1 MSNESSQQ
9 PKRSYF
15 ELVVLGVVVMLGVA
29 VMGGL
34 LAWMNR
40 PPTYTS
46 TARFLLSQRRDVAAN
61 LIQPNLDPMVHV
73 DKFRSEPFLTKMLA
87 KLPAEPAR
95 PQNIKDLRRRLQITN
110 IEGTDVVQVEYS
122 GATPDVT
129 LNAVNK
135 VWELV
140 PSELD
145 DDIDAHLIAP
155 PGPGIK
161 TSGGLF

>member
-61 LIQPNLDPMVHV
+61 LVQPNLDPMVHV
-73 DKFRSEPFLTKMLA
+73 DKFRSEPFLTKSFRPNQQDRRTSRTCA
-87 KLPAEPAR
+87 AGYRSPISREPMWFR
-95 PQNIKDLRRRLQITN
+95 SSIQERLR
-110 IEGTDVVQVEYS
+110 
-122 GATPDVT
+122 
-129 LNAVNK
+129 
-135 VWELV
+135 
-140 PSELD
+140 
-145 DDIDAHLIAP
+145 
-155 PGPGIK
+155 
-161 TSGGLF
+161 TSR